1 MVKRLTRIVAVLV
14 VSACKAKAPEAAPAV
29 TAQYATT
36 TPTAS
41 SASQTAQ
48 ALFDQGHFDD
58 ALARLDAS
66 AGDADSLALLG
77 AIWAKKAEAAP
88 LPTPPPPA
96 PGAKRGAQA
105 PGPEFKEEEL
115 TALAFFE
122 KALAAQP
129 GHVRASLGLAE
140 LLAPHALR
148 RHELGQAAQR
158 KKGARTAPETPTG
171 GPDFSAERVIQAY
184 KAAVAGSPAAKEPP
198 ERLFAFAVRADLLA
212 DAEWALDQLV
222 QRDKENPEPL
232 IRQGDFLAQQKKDTR
247 AAIDRYR
254 EALIWRSDD
263 EATLGKI
270 ADIYIA
276 EGIEAYNKNQYAVA
290 QARLL
295 EAQKFVRNPNSPQG
309 LRIKDYLG
317 KLGSIRQNPR

>member
-1 MVKRLTRIVAVLV
+1 MRRLTLVVAVVV
-14 VSACKAKAPEAAPAV
+14 VSACKAKAPEAAPADI
-29 TAQYATT
+29 APYATKAAV
-36 TPTAS
+36 AS
-41 SASQTAQ
+41 SASQQAQ
-48 ALFDQGHFDD
+48 TLFEQGQFDE

-66 AGDADSLALLG
+66 TGDADSLALLG
-77 AIWAKKAEAAP
+77 AIWAKKAETAP

-96 PGAKRGAQA
+96 PGARRGAQS

-115 TALAFFE
+115 TALGFFE
-122 KALAAQP
+122 KTLAAQP
-129 GHVRASLGLAE
+129 GQVRASLGLAE

-148 RHELGQAAQR
+148 RHDLGRAAQR
-158 KKGARTAPETPTG
+158 KKGARPAPEAPASA
-171 GPDFSAERVIQAY
+171 PDFSAERVIQAY
-184 KAAVAGSPAAKEPP
+184 KAAVAGSPAAKEPA
-198 ERLFAFAVRADLLA
+198 ERLFAFAVRADTLA
-212 DAEWALDQLV
+212 DAEWALAQLV
-222 QRDKENPEPL
+222 QRDKENPAPL
-232 IRQGDFLAQQKKDTR
+232 IRHGDFLAEQKKDTR

-254 EALIWRSDD
+254 EALIWRPDD

-290 QARLL
+290 QSRLL

-317 KLGSIRQNPR
+317 KLGSIRHNPR